1 MAKKKKNANYVTAK
15 TLEKKAAI
23 ERAVKSK
30 KKRKRALI
38 IGGAVAGVIAVVALV
53 LTLII
58 TSLSGPDLTVTHH
71 ATIKIKGYDETI
83 HVELYGNEAPGT
95 VKNFVELAE
104 DGFYDGLTFHRII
117 EGFMMQGGRNS
128 NYDAETINGEFKA
141 NGFENLIKHER
152 GVISMARGK
161 DYNSATTQFFIV
173 HKDSPHLNDNYA
185 AFGKVTSGMRV
196 VDDICENIENN
207 DGNGGVAL
215 GRQPIIEYI
224 SIHAAH

>member
-1 MAKKKKNANYVTAK
+1 MAKKRKNANYVTAK
-15 TLEKKAAI
+15 TIEKKAAI
-23 ERAVKSK
+23 ERAAKSK
-30 KKRKRALI
+30 KKRKLALA
-38 IGGAVAGVIAVVALV
+38 IGGAVVGVIAIVALILTLV
-53 LTLII
+53 LT
-58 TSLSGPDLTVTHH
+58 SEPGPDLTVTHH
-71 ATIKIKGYDETI
+71 ATIKIKGYEETI
-83 HVELYGNEAPGT
+83 HLELYGNEAPGT
-95 VKNFVELAE
+95 VKNFVDLAE

-128 NYDAETINGEFKA
+128 NYDAETINGEFKV

-173 HKDSPHLNDNYA
+173 HKDSPHLNDKYA

-196 VDDICENIENN
+196 VDDICENIENI
-207 DGNGGVAL
+207 DGDGGVAL